1 MKRKI
6 GISIYPEQSTFE
18 KDKDYLE
25 LAKKLGYE
33 VVFTSLLHFVGQK
46 DDNKK
51 AEMVLKSI
59 KYAKKIG
66 FYTIV
71 DVEYKSMELIGI
83 NVNDLSKCSEYG
95 IDCLRLDS
103 PSLPFEIANITHN
116 KYDIDIQL
124 NMSNN
129 DSLIDNVIDFKPI
142 KERLS
147 GCHNFYPLEY
157 TALPFNYFKQSNQ
170 KYLKYNLST
179 AAFVG
184 SHFGEMT
191 TAVGWKELPTLEE
204 QRNLSISEQAKILFY
219 TNEIKLVLIWNAYSL
234 KEELEELAS
243 IDRYEITL
251 TVKPFYKLNKVE
263 KDILNFDHF
272 RRGDITEYF
281 IRSTFSRVKFKNESI
296 EPKNTKKTYNKG
308 DVVIIN
314 NNDSKYKG
322 ECHIIL
328 KNDFEDKQQKYNW
341 MGTIKDSEKRLI
353 DFIGPWNHFRFGIE
367 E

>member
-1 MKRKI
+1 MKRQL

-18 KDKDYLE
+18 KDKEYLD

-33 VVFTSLLHFVGQK
+33 VVFTSVLHFVGSENEKQ
-46 DDNKK
+46 K
-51 AEMVLKSI
+51 AEMVLKTI
-59 KYAKKIG
+59 KYAKQIG
-66 FYTIV
+66 FYTIL

-83 NVNDLSKCSEYG
+83 SVNDVSKCNDYG

-103 PSLPFEIANITHN
+103 PSLPFEISSITHN
-116 KYDIDIQL
+116 KYGVDIQL

-129 DSLIDNVIDFKPI
+129 DSLIDNVMDFKPI

-157 TALPFNYFKQSNQ
+157 TALPFDYFKEANK
-170 KYLKYNLST
+170 KYLKHNLST

-191 TAVGWKELPTLEE
+191 TATGWKELPTLEE

-219 TNEIKLVLIWNAYSL
+219 TNEINLVLIGNAYAT

-251 TVKPFYKLNKVE
+251 NVKPMYELSEDE
-263 KDILNFDHF
+263 KGILKFDHF

-281 IRSTFSRVKFKNESI
+281 VRSTFSRVEFKNSSI

-314 NNDSKYKG
+314 NNDIKYKG
-322 ECHIIL
+322 ECHIIM
-328 KNDFEDKQQKYNW
+328 KDNFEDKQQKYNW
-341 MGTIKDSEKRLI
+341 IGTIKESEKRLI
-353 DFIGPWNHFRFGIE
+353 EFIGPWSHFRFGIE